1 MGAGLLQIAVGP
13 GDHVGVPALEELG
26 IKLVR
31 GIGLDL
37 ILGVA
42 LDLYVNAKAS
52 NAGISVEGIE
62 TYAFQGKIFDDLSDE
77 YQENYPISSSVM
89 PSGVRASTTS

>member
-1 MGAGLLQIAVGP
+1 MLGSRP
-13 GDHVGVPALEELG
+13 SKSLELSSSEG
-26 IKLVR
+26 TS
-31 GIGLDL
+31 DNAM
-37 ILGVA
+37 A

-77 YQENYPISSSVM
+77 YQENYLAMTGRQQP
-89 PSGVRASTTS
+89 PDTARC